1 MKTFNQMAAQGDI
14 LFRSIKELPKDVI
27 EVKSCKSMEFVLSHS
42 ETGHKHYVKT
52 TPNVQFFTHAN
63 DNMLAYLVVNKG
75 TAQVEHARSFD
86 THESIELKKGIWE
99 IRRQREYSPEGWRVA
114 LD

>member
-1 MKTFNQMAAQGDI
+1 MKTFNEQAAQGDI
-14 LFRSIKELPKDVI
+14 LFRRIDVLPKETV
-27 EVKSCKSMEFVLSHS
+27 EVKPCKTMEFVLSHS
-42 ETGHKHYVKT
+42 ETGHKHYVKA
-52 TPNVQFFTHAN
+52 TPDVQFFTHAN
-63 DNMLAYLVVNKG
+63 DNMRAYLVINKG
-75 TAQVEHARSFD
+75 TAPVEHARSFD